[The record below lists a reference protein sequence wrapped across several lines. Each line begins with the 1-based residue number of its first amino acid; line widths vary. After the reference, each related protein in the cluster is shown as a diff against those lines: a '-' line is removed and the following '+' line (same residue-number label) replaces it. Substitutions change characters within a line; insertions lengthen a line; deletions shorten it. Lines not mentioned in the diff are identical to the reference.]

1 MMNGWWRTDGTHRI
15 GSDGVSADK
24 PLGESTRAVH
34 TAAEP
39 EEKTGSVQVPIYQ
52 TSTYVQSDFA
62 VHKGYEYSRTQ
73 NPTRQALERAMA
85 ELESPTEPAQGFA
98 FASGMAAIATIT
110 QLLDSGCHILAA
122 SDLYGG
128 TGRLFDDVLS
138 RFGVETTYSE
148 LNPGDLE
155 ACARDNTSL
164 LWLESPTNPLL
175 NIHDIAEL
183 SAQAHERGWIV
194 VVDNTFASPTL
205 QRPLELGADIVVHS
219 TTKYIA
225 GHSDLIG
232 GCAVTRDPLL
242 GERLGFLQNTLGAIP
257 SPLDCFLTLRGIRT
271 LPLRMERHCDNAEYL
286 VERLAQHP
294 SVTKLL
300 YPGLSGHP
308 GHEVAKQQMSR
319 SGGMISLELEGG
331 EAAARKFAKNL
342 QLFATAESLGGVES
356 LINHPWSM
364 THAATPEQRRLEIGV
379 TPGLVRLSVGI
390 EDAIDLWNDIEDSL
404 GASVI

>member
-1 MMNGWWRTDGTHRI
+1 
-15 GSDGVSADK
+15 
-24 PLGESTRAVH
+24 
-34 TAAEP
+34 
-39 EEKTGSVQVPIYQ
+39 
-52 TSTYVQSDFA
+52 
-62 VHKGYEYSRTQ
+62 
-73 NPTRQALERAMA
+73 MA
-85 ELESPTEPAQGFA
+85 ELESPTESAQGFA
-98 FASGMAAIATIT
+98 FASGMAAITTIT

-128 TGRLFDDVLS
+128 TGRLFDEVLS

-155 ACARDNTSL
+155 ACARENTRL

-242 GERLGFLQNTLGAIP
+242 SERLGFLQNTLGAVP

-286 VERLAQHP
+286 AERLAQHP
-294 SVTKLL
+294 SVTSLL
-300 YPGLSGHP
+300 YPGLSDHP
-308 GHEVAKQQMSR
+308 SHDIAGRQMSR
-319 SGGMISLELEGG
+319 FGGMISLELEGG
-331 EAAARKFAKNL
+331 EAAARKFAENL
-342 QLFATAESLGGVES
+342 RLFATAESLGGVES

-390 EDAIDLWNDIEDSL
+390 EDAVDLWNDIEDSL
-404 GASVI
+404 GASVL